1 LDAAA
6 IAERA
11 RALFQTPWV
20 TESLGLLA
28 VGLAAWL
35 AWLVARRLLVAG
47 IARAAAQS
55 VTHWDDALVEG
66 RVFGRLAMVAP
77 VLVVHRG
84 VELVPGVH
92 EVLLL
97 VIQRVAIS
105 FLVVAVAL
113 AASGVLSALN
123 VLYASRPENR
133 RRPIKG
139 YVQLLQIAVFV
150 IAGLLVVAT
159 LLDRSPWI
167 FLSGLGALAAVLLL
181 VFRDTLLGLVAS
193 VQLTGNDMIH
203 VGDWIAMPQYG
214 ADGNVIDVAL
224 HTVKVQNWDKTIT
237 TIPTH
242 RLIEE
247 SFVNWRGM
255 QLAGGRRIKRSL
267 YLDLTSI
274 RFLSDE
280 EVERAGRIG
289 VLRDYIQKKKEEIRE
304 HNAREGLAPDAVPDQ
319 RRLTNVG
326 TLRAYIL
333 HYLRHHPSFRQEYT
347 MIVRQLEPT
356 ERGLP
361 LEVYAFADR
370 TAWAEY
376 EAIQSDLFDHLLAV
390 LPEFGLRPY
399 QLPSGHDVTSLAA
412 SLGGAR

>member
-1 LDAAA
+1 
-6 IAERA
+6 
-11 RALFQTPWV
+11 
-20 TESLGLLA
+20 
-28 VGLAAWL
+28 
-35 AWLVARRLLVAG
+35 
-47 IARAAAQS
+47 
-55 VTHWDDALVEG
+55 
-66 RVFGRLAMVAP
+66 
-77 VLVVHRG
+77 
-84 VELVPGVH
+84 
-92 EVLLL
+92 
-97 VIQRVAIS
+97 
-105 FLVVAVAL
+105 
-113 AASGVLSALN
+113 
-123 VLYASRPENR
+123 
-133 RRPIKG
+133 
-139 YVQLLQIAVFV
+139 
-150 IAGLLVVAT
+150 
-159 LLDRSPWI
+159 
-167 FLSGLGALAAVLLL
+167 
-181 VFRDTLLGLVAS
+181 